1 MPISSD
7 EQELIRR
14 AFYLEGKAI
23 RQIERE
29 TGHSRRTIRRAISKT
44 APPVKATPSPAP
56 RSGPVFGPFRARVE
70 ALIGE
75 NASLPRKQ
83 QYTSHRI
90 FEILRAEG
98 YQGCESRIR
107 QYLAVWR
114 ETHSPPERFLP
125 LDFEPG
131 QDAQVDWG
139 EAYAIING
147 QRQKV
152 QFFVMHLCY
161 SRRTYAAC
169 FPSQNQESFLWA
181 HVAAFRYFGGI
192 PHRISYDNLAT
203 AVKLA
208 FEKTGKRRR
217 SRHEIQAFT
226 SFRSYYLFE
235 SHFCTPAQ
243 GHEKGGV
250 EGSVGYT
257 RRNFLVPFPTASSF
271 EDLNQKVRERCLQE
285 DARTVAR
292 MSQTIGE
299 AWEQEHHLLLPLPPS
314 DYDCCD
320 TVTVRLT
327 PYSQAQYETNRYSV
341 PAKQTCRTVTL
352 KAYPFTIEIFDGAQ
366 KLATHAR
373 CYEREQDIFD
383 PLHYL
388 VLLERKPGA
397 FDYAKPMKQWRKEW
411 PPVYQQMLS
420 HLKES
425 WPDGRGIQEFVRIL
439 MLHERFP
446 VSQIELAIERSLR
459 YGCVH
464 LDGVLYCLHELVK
477 ETDPVGPAQTE
488 PLDLSDRPDL
498 DAVGKQP
505 VDLSRYERLLKLSW

>member
-1 MPISSD
+1 MQLPL
-7 EQELIRR
+7 ETQEFIRR
-14 AFYLEGKAI
+14 AFYVERKAI
-23 RQIERE
+23 REIERE
-29 TGHSRRTIRRAISKT
+29 TGHSRQAIRRVISNGPSSLKS
-44 APPVKATPSPAP
+44 TPS
-56 RSGPVFGPFRARVE
+56 SPFRSSPIFEPFQARVE
-70 ALIGE
+70 ALIAQ
-75 NASLPRKQ
+75 NDHLPRKQ

-90 FEILRAEG
+90 FEIIRTEG

-107 QYLAVWR
+107 QHLAAWR
-114 ETHSPPERFLP
+114 QAHHPPEVYLP
-125 LDFEPG
+125 LAFEPG

-139 EAYAIING
+139 EAVAVVGG

-181 HVAAFRYFGGI
+181 HVQAFRHFGGV

-208 FEKTGKRRR
+208 FDKTRKR
-217 SRHEIQAFT
+217 SRSRQETRAFL
-226 SFRSYYLFE
+226 SFRGYYLFD

-250 EGSVGYT
+250 EGSIGYT
-257 RRNFLVPFPTASSF
+257 RRNFLVPLPTASSF
-271 EDLNQKVRERCLQE
+271 EDLNQQMVERCLQE
-285 DARTVAR
+285 DRRTVAR
-292 MSQTIGE
+292 DTQTIGE
-299 AWEQEHHLLLPLPPS
+299 AWEQERPLLLPLPPS

-320 TVTVRLT
+320 RVTVRLT
-327 PYSQAQYETNRYSV
+327 PYSQAHYETNRYSV
-341 PAKQTCRTVTL
+341 PVKHARRTVTV
-352 KAYPFTIEIFDGAQ
+352 KAYPFTIDIFDGAK
-366 KLATHAR
+366 KLASHVR

-388 VLLERKPGA
+388 PLLEKKPGA
-397 FDYAKPMKQWRKEW
+397 FAYAIPMRRWQKDW
-411 PPVYQQMLS
+411 PFAYHQMLNR
-420 HLKES
+420 LKEN

-439 MLHERFP
+439 MLHEHYP
-446 VSQIELAIERSLR
+446 AEQLEQAVERALS

-464 LDGVLYCLHELVK
+464 LDGVLYCLHELA
-477 ETDPVGPAQTE
+477 EEASPAE
-488 PLDLSDRPDL
+488 AAPLDLSDRPDL

-505 VDLSRYERLLKLSW
+505 VDLSRYEQLLKLSW

>member
-1 MPISSD
+1 
-7 EQELIRR
+7 
-14 AFYLEGKAI
+14 
-23 RQIERE
+23 
-29 TGHSRRTIRRAISKT
+29 
-44 APPVKATPSPAP
+44 
-56 RSGPVFGPFRARVE
+56 
-70 ALIGE
+70 
-75 NASLPRKQ
+75 
-83 QYTSHRI
+83 
-90 FEILRAEG
+90 
-98 YQGCESRIR
+98 
-107 QYLAVWR
+107 
-114 ETHSPPERFLP
+114 
-125 LDFEPG
+125 
-131 QDAQVDWG
+131 
-139 EAYAIING
+139 
-147 QRQKV
+147 
-152 QFFVMHLCY
+152 
-161 SRRTYAAC
+161 
-169 FPSQNQESFLWA
+169 
-181 HVAAFRYFGGI
+181 
-192 PHRISYDNLAT
+192 
-203 AVKLA
+203 
-208 FEKTGKRRR
+208 
-217 SRHEIQAFT
+217 
-226 SFRSYYLFE
+226 
-235 SHFCTPAQ
+235 
-243 GHEKGGV
+243 
-250 EGSVGYT
+250 
-257 RRNFLVPFPTASSF
+257 
-271 EDLNQKVRERCLQE
+271 
-285 DARTVAR
+285 
-292 MSQTIGE
+292 
-299 AWEQEHHLLLPLPPS
+299 LLPLPPS

-459 YGCVH
+459 DGCVH

-505 VDLSRYERLLKLSW
+505 VDLSRYERLLKLSQVGRKEEMVDDATL

>member
-1 MPISSD
+1 MQLSP
-7 EQELIRR
+7 EAQEFIRR
-14 AFYLEGKAI
+14 AFHIEGKAI

-29 TGHSRRTIRRAISKT
+29 SGHSRQAIRRAISNVPPSHT
-44 APPVKATPSPAP
+44 SVPSSPFRSAPI
-56 RSGPVFGPFRARVE
+56 FGPFQARVE
-70 ALIGE
+70 ALLAQ
-75 NASLPRKQ
+75 NDSLPRKQ

-90 FEILRAEG
+90 FEIIRAEG

-107 QYLAVWR
+107 QHVAVWKQA
-114 ETHSPPERFLP
+114 HHPPELFVP
-125 LDFEPG
+125 LEFEPG

-139 EAYAIING
+139 EAIAIIGG

-181 HVAAFRYFGGI
+181 HVQAFRHFGGV

-208 FEKTGKRRR
+208 FDKTSKRIRTR
-217 SRHEIQAFT
+217 QEARAFI
-226 SFRSYYLFE
+226 SFRSYYLFD

-257 RRNFLVPFPTASSF
+257 RRNFLVPLPTATSF
-271 EDLNQKVRERCLQE
+271 EDLNERVLDRCLQE
-285 DARTVAR
+285 DARTIAR
-292 MSQTIGE
+292 STQSIGE
-299 AWEQEHHLLLPLPPS
+299 AWQEEQSLLLPLPPY

-320 TVTVRLT
+320 RVTVRLT

-341 PAKQTCRTVTL
+341 PVKQARRTVTV
-352 KAYPFTIEIFDGAQ
+352 KAYPFTIEIFDGEQ
-366 KLATHAR
+366 KLTSHAR
-373 CYEREQDIFD
+373 CYGREQDVFD

-388 VLLERKPGA
+388 PLLEKKPGA
-397 FDYAKPMKQWRKEW
+397 FDYAKPVKRWQKDW
-411 PPVYQQMLS
+411 PFVYHQMLS
-420 HLKES
+420 KLKEN

-439 MLHERFP
+439 MLHERYP
-446 VSQIELAIERSLR
+446 AHHLERAIERALS

-464 LDGVLYCLHELVK
+464 LDGVLYCLHEMAS
-477 ETDPVGPAQTE
+477 ETDPTLTG
-488 PLDLSDRPDL
+488 PLDLSNRPDL
-498 DAVGKQP
+498 DAVGNQP
-505 VDLSRYERLLKLSW
+505 VDLSRYEHLLKLSW